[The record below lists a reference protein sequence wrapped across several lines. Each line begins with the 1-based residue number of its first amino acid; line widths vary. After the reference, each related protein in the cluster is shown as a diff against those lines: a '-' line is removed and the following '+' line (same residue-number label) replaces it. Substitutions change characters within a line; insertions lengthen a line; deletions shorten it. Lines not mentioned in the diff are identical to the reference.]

1 MLNEFSRRLVR
12 LRLRRRSWFE
22 VSKATPSRKVI
33 SVVGARPN
41 FMKIAPL
48 DKAFRKYPSI
58 SHRIVHTGQ
67 HYDANMSKVFFDDL
81 ELPHPSVYLRIGSG
95 THAVQTARIMIKFEK
110 VILAEKP
117 DLVIVV
123 GDVNSTVACSLVCSK
138 LLIPV
143 AHIEAGLRSFDRTMP
158 EEINRIVTDALS
170 NYLFVSEPSGM
181 RNLKNEGISESKM
194 FFVGNVMIDSLVRF
208 RAKARKSRIKE
219 TLGVADTRYTLVTL
233 HRPSNVDVQENL
245 TNLVTTL
252 IEISRN
258 GPVIFPI
265 HPRTR
270 KMIDEFALGEKLRLQ
285 KDVVL
290 CDPLGYLDFLC
301 LLESAALVIT
311 DSGGIQEET
320 SYLGVP
326 CLTMR
331 ENTER
336 PVTVTE
342 GTNQLLA
349 FDYARVVVASEKL
362 FQGNYKRGK
371 IPELWDGKAAERIVN
386 IIAEKVNER

>member
-1 MLNEFSRRLVR
+1 M
-12 LRLRRRSWFE
+12 
-22 VSKATPSRKVI
+22 SKAPRSKKIV

-48 DKAFRKYPSI
+48 DKAFQKYPSI

-67 HYDANMSKVFFDDL
+67 HYDTNMSKVFFDDL
-81 ELPHPSVYLRIGSG
+81 ELPHPSVYLGIGSG
-95 THAVQTARIMIKFEK
+95 THATQTARIMVEFEK

-123 GDVNSTVACSLVCSK
+123 GDVNSTVACSLVSSK

-158 EEINRIVTDALS
+158 EEINRLVTDSLS
-170 NYLFVSEPSGM
+170 DYMFVSEPSGI
-181 RNLKNEGISESKM
+181 RNLKKEGISESKL

-208 RAKARKSRIKE
+208 QSKAHTSGIKK
-219 TLGVADTRYTLVTL
+219 TLGIEGTQYTLVTL
-233 HRPSNVDVQENL
+233 HRPSNVDVRENL
-245 TNLVTTL
+245 TNLIRTL
-252 IEISRN
+252 IEISSN

-270 KMIDEFALGEKLRLQ
+270 KMIDEFALTGEISLHKN
-285 KDVVL
+285 VVL

-320 SYLGVP
+320 TYLGVP

-336 PVTVTE
+336 PITVTE
-342 GTNQLLA
+342 GTNRLMG
-349 FDYARVVVASEKL
+349 FEFRKVAREAEKI
-362 FQGNYKRGK
+362 FQGKIKKGK
-371 IPELWDGKAAERIVN
+371 IPKLWDGKAAERITK
-386 IIAEKVNER
+386 IIATKIFKN

>member
-1 MLNEFSRRLVR
+1 
-12 LRLRRRSWFE
+12 
-22 VSKATPSRKVI
+22 
-33 SVVGARPN
+33 
-41 FMKIAPL
+41 
-48 DKAFRKYPSI
+48 
-58 SHRIVHTGQ
+58 
-67 HYDANMSKVFFDDL
+67 
-81 ELPHPSVYLRIGSG
+81 
-95 THAVQTARIMIKFEK
+95 
-110 VILAEKP
+110 
-117 DLVIVV
+117 
-123 GDVNSTVACSLVCSK
+123 
-138 LLIPV
+138 
-143 AHIEAGLRSFDRTMP
+143 MP

-170 NYLFVSEPSGM
+170 SYLFVSEPSGM
-181 RNLKNEGISESKM
+181 RNLENEGISKSKM

-208 RAKARKSRIKE
+208 RTKANKSRIKE

-233 HRPSNVDVQENL
+233 HRPSNVDIQENL

-252 IEISRN
+252 IEISRS

-270 KMIDEFALGEKLRLQ
+270 KMIDEFALGEKLRLH

-320 SYLGVP
+320 TYLGVP

-342 GTNQLLA
+342 GTNRLMGFEYGKVAREAEQILLGK
-349 FDYARVVVASEKL
+349 VK
-362 FQGNYKRGK
+362 KGK
-371 IPELWDGKAAERIVN
+371 IPKLWDGKAADRITK
-386 IIAEKVNER
+386 IIATKILKH

>member
-1 MLNEFSRRLVR
+1 MPSEFSSRLVR

-48 DKAFRKYPSI
+48 DNAFQKYPWI

-81 ELPHPSVYLRIGSG
+81 ELPHPSVYLGIGSG
-95 THAVQTARIMIKFEK
+95 THAVQTARVMIEFEK
-110 VILAEKP
+110 VMLAEKP

-181 RNLKNEGISESKM
+181 RNLKNEGISKSKM

-208 RAKARKSRIKE
+208 QAKARKSRIKE
-219 TLGVADTRYTLVTL
+219 SLGVAHTRYTLVTL
-233 HRPSNVDVQENL
+233 HRPSNVDVKSNL
-245 TNLVTTL
+245 SRLLVML
-252 IEISRN
+252 EKLSRVE
-258 GPVIFPI
+258 PVIFPL

-270 KMIDEFALGEKLRLQ
+270 RMIDEFKLGRKMRASSNIIFCE
-285 KDVVL
+285 
-290 CDPLGYLDFLC
+290 PFGYLDFLC

-320 SYLGVP
+320 TYLGVP

-342 GTNQLLA
+342 GTNRLMG
-349 FDYARVVVASEKL
+349 FEYGKVASEAE
-362 FQGNYKRGK
+362 K
-371 IPELWDGKAAERIVN
+371 IFRTKAKKQKSPKLWDGKAAERIAK
-386 IIAEKVNER
+386 IIAEKILLN

>member
-1 MLNEFSRRLVR
+1 
-12 LRLRRRSWFE
+12 
-22 VSKATPSRKVI
+22 
-33 SVVGARPN
+33 
-41 FMKIAPL
+41 MKIAPL
-48 DKAFRKYPSI
+48 DNAFQKYPSI

-81 ELPHPSVYLRIGSG
+81 ELPHPSVYLGIGSG
-95 THAVQTARIMIKFEK
+95 THAVQTARIMVEFEK

-170 NYLFVSEPSGM
+170 SYLFVSEPSGM
-181 RNLKNEGISESKM
+181 RNLENEGISKSKM

-208 RAKARKSRIKE
+208 RTKANKSRIKE

-233 HRPSNVDVQENL
+233 HRPSNVDVKDNL
-245 TNLVTTL
+245 TQLVTIL
-252 IEISRN
+252 IEISRA
-258 GPVIFPI
+258 GSVIFPI

-270 KMIDEFALGEKLRLQ
+270 KKLDEFALGEKLRLH

-320 SYLGVP
+320 TYLGVP

-342 GTNQLLA
+342 GTNRLMGFEYGKVAREAEQILLGK
-349 FDYARVVVASEKL
+349 VK
-362 FQGNYKRGK
+362 KGK
-371 IPELWDGKAAERIVN
+371 IPKLWDGKAADRITK
-386 IIAEKVNER
+386 IIATKILKH